1 MTVEPDESPLFSV
14 VSGHPD
20 AEDLAALTAVLAA
33 RLAARQQAAAAQQ
46 AAARAPR
53 SAWLDRA
60 ALTRTP
66 LRPGPG
72 AWRRSGRP
80 A

>member
-1 MTVEPDESPLFSV
+1 MTDEPGGRPMLSV
-14 VSGHPD
+14 VSGHPS
-20 AEDLAALTAVLAA
+20 AGELAALTAVVAATLAA
-33 RLAARQQAAAAQQ
+33 RERAAAAQ
-46 AAARAPR
+46 AAAGPGR

-60 ALTRTP
+60 ALTRAP

-72 AWRRSGRP
+72 AWRRSARP

>member
-1 MTVEPDESPLFSV
+1 MTSGPAEQPMLSV
-14 VSGHPD
+14 VSGRPTT
-20 AEDLAALTAVLAA
+20 EEVAAVTAVISAVLAA
-33 RLAARQQAAAAQQ
+33 RQRAAAGR
-46 AAARAPR
+46 AAMGPAP

-60 ALTRTP
+60 TLTRTP

>member
-1 MTVEPDESPLFSV
+1 MTSEPGESPLFSV
-14 VSGHPD
+14 VSGHPR

-33 RLAARQQAAAAQQ
+33 RLAARQRATAAQAAAPTA
-46 AAARAPR
+46 R

-60 ALTRTP
+60 ALTRRP

-72 AWRRSGRP
+72 AWRRSGLP

>member
-1 MTVEPDESPLFSV
+1 MTSGPGEQPMLSV
-14 VSGHPD
+14 VSGRPT
-20 AEDLAALTAVLAA
+20 AEEVAAVTAVVSAVLAA
-33 RLAARQQAAAAQQ
+33 RQRAAAAQ
-46 AAARAPR
+46 AAAPTAR

-60 ALTRTP
+60 ALTRRP

-72 AWRRSGRP
+72 AWRRSGLP